1 MCGFSGFLTRVNY
14 SDSSEKLLYAMCDAM
29 KHRGPDDRGIWYD
42 AEAGIALAH
51 TRLAVV
57 DLSPAGHQP
66 MVFASGRYVIAFN
79 GEIYNHLKLRKQL
92 KIDSWHSHSDT
103 ETLLAGFEA
112 WGIEETIVRTIGMF
126 AFALWDKH
134 AHTLTLGRDRVGE
147 KPLYY
152 GWHDHVFLFGSELKA
167 LKIHPHFKKELDHGA
182 LTLFLRHNYI
192 PAPHSIY
199 RNMSKLQPGTLLHLS
214 LKNPQPVLK
223 NYWSAMSLVKAGTT
237 TPFKGDAID
246 AVNELERL
254 AKDAI
259 TQQMVADVPLGA
271 FLSGGVDS
279 STVVA
284 LMQAQSSL
292 PVRTFS
298 IGFYE
303 AQYNEAKYA
312 KAVAEHLGTQH
323 TELYIT
329 TDDVLA
335 VIPKL
340 AHLYDEPFADSSQI
354 PTFLVSQLAKQ
365 QVTVALTGDAGDELF
380 CGYNRYKVAAE
391 YWGNMNKIP
400 LAIRKVMAKLIR
412 GVSPKTWDG
421 FASAVPFMSRH
432 PQMGLKM
439 HKGADLLASAT
450 LSEAY
455 RRLTSHHDTPS
466 SLLITKETEPHTFME
481 HHFAALTGIGE
492 ISQMMA
498 MDLLSYLPDDI
509 LVKVDRAAMGVSLE
523 TRVPF
528 LDHRLI
534 EFAWTVPMSMKI
546 KNGQNKWLLRHLLN
560 RYVPSQLIERP
571 KMGFGMPL
579 SEWLRGPLQNWVDG
593 LLDEPRLHQE
603 GIFNPQP
610 VCHMWQQHRQGKGNF
625 AYLLWNILMFQVW
638 LEQQ

>member
-1 MCGFSGFLTRVNY
+1 MCGFSGFLSRVNY
-14 SDSSEKLLYAMCDAM
+14 SDSSAKLLYAMCDAM

-42 AEAGIALAH
+42 VEAGIALAH

-57 DLSPAGHQP
+57 DLSPAAHQP
-66 MVFASGRYVIAFN
+66 MVFATGRYVIAFN

-92 KIDSWHSHSDT
+92 KIASWHSHSDT

-112 WGIEETIVRTIGMF
+112 WGVEETIARTIGMF
-126 AFALWDKH
+126 AFALWDKQTH
-134 AHTLTLGRDRVGE
+134 ILTLGRDRVGE

-152 GWHDHVFLFGSELKA
+152 GWHDHVFFFGSELKA
-167 LKIHPHFKKELDHGA
+167 LKIHPHFKKELDYGA

-199 RNMSKLQPGTLLHLS
+199 KNINKLLPGTFLHLS
-214 LKNPQPVLK
+214 LKNPQPVIK
-223 NYWSAMSLVKAGTT
+223 NYWSAMALAKAGTVT
-237 TPFKGDAID
+237 SFKGDELD

-254 AKDAI
+254 AKDAVA
-259 TQQMVADVPLGA
+259 QQMVADVPLGA

-312 KAVAEHLGTQH
+312 KAVAEYLGTQH

-329 TDDVLA
+329 TDEALA

-354 PTFLVSQLAKQ
+354 PTFLVSELAKQ

-380 CGYNRYKVAAE
+380 CGYNRYTVVAE
-391 YWGNMNKIP
+391 YWEKMNKIP
-400 LAIRKVMAKLIR
+400 LTLRKATAKLVR
-412 GVSPKTWDG
+412 RVAPQTWDRLALA
-421 FASAVPFMSRH
+421 FPFMNRY

-439 HKGADLLASAT
+439 HKGASLIASST
-450 LSEAY
+450 INEAY
-455 RRLTSHHDTPS
+455 RRLISHHDIPS
-466 SLLITKETEPHTFME
+466 SLLITKETEPPTFME
-481 HHFAALTGIGE
+481 YHATALADMGG

-534 EFAWTVPMSMKI
+534 EFAWTIPLSMKI
-546 KNGQNKWLLRHLLN
+546 KNGQSKWLLRQVLN
-560 RYVPSQLIERP
+560 RYVPSHLIQRP
-571 KMGFGMPL
+571 KMGFGIPL
-579 SEWLRGPLQNWVDG
+579 SEWLCGPLQKWVDD
-593 LLDEPRLHQE
+593 LLDEQRLQQE

-610 VCHMWQQHRQGKGNF
+610 IRLMWQQHRNGKGNF
-625 AYLLWNILMFQVW
+625 AYLLWNILMFQTW